1 MFFSKAIS
9 LLLLASTATANP
21 VAEPEPQTINLSYDQ
36 IVQFETYV
44 GNICDGIQATA
55 TNGWNAFQSVNN
67 NFPSNFYVQLSVL
80 NYTLSRSLTPT
91 SHLQGQF
98 ESAMRYYANSID
110 NSISACGQLVLMLNV
125 ASQTFDSAG

>member
-80 NYTLSRSLTPT
+80 N
-91 SHLQGQF
+91 
-98 ESAMRYYANSID
+98 
-110 NSISACGQLVLMLNV
+110 
-125 ASQTFDSAG
+125 

>member
-1 MFFSKAIS
+1 MLNHQVLKRKGG
-9 LLLLASTATANP
+9 LDLAMSGLDLAGP
-21 VAEPEPQTINLSYDQ
+21 
-36 IVQFETYV
+36 
-44 GNICDGIQATA
+44 
-55 TNGWNAFQSVNN
+55 
-67 NFPSNFYVQLSVL
+67 L